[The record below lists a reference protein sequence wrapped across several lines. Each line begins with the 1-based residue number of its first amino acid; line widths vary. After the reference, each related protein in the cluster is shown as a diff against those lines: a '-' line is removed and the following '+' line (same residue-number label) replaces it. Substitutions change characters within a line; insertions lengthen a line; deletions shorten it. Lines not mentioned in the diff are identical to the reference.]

1 MKEEIGSNNLIPDVP
16 ELLVSEVVKVLIIPT
31 ADTNNQGN
39 QSLLLVLSMT
49 VEDEKNIR
57 MIKAAVQSKSGS
69 FNTRLFVVIL
79 GGDNSIKM
87 IGLRDIFQA

>member
-1 MKEEIGSNNLIPDVP
+1 M
-16 ELLVSEVVKVLIIPT
+16 SEVVKSPIIPT

-39 QSLLLVLSMT
+39 QSLLLVISMT

-57 MIKAAVQSKSGS
+57 MIKAAIQSKGGS
-69 FNTRLFVVIL
+69 CNTRLFIVIL
-79 GGDNSIKM
+79 GEDKSIKM